1 MAKGYW
7 LARLTVTDQPNYAEY
22 RKRNEKIFAKFGG
35 RFVVRGGKAEAAI
48 GPKRQHN
55 IVLEFASYE
64 QAVACFHS
72 PAYQEASQFLTKAC
86 DVDIVICEGYEG
98 AQPA

>member
-1 MAKGYW
+1 MANIASATK
-7 LARLTVTDQPNYAEY
+7 
-22 RKRNEKIFAKFGG
+22 KIFAKFGG
-35 RFVVRGGKAEAAI
+35 RFVVRGGRGEAAV

-55 IVLEFASYE
+55 VVLEFASYE

-72 PAYQEASQFLTKAC
+72 PDYQDAVRYLKKGC